1 MKKMSADVFI
11 SIARR
16 AIFCPLGIEAGFC
29 EYGRVVTVDDFQE
42 YKWVLR
48 GESIG
53 YQLATVRDKG
63 GAAAGMSSI
72 RKSPGK
78 FYDDRLGSL

>member
-1 MKKMSADVFI
+1 
-11 SIARR
+11 
-16 AIFCPLGIEAGFC
+16 
-29 EYGRVVTVDDFQE
+29 VTVDDFQE